1 MNVISYFNLIAGSK
15 FSAESQE
22 LINIWKKIMAKNMAG
37 ILFYW
42 TNPMPRIIRYLTN

>member
-22 LINIWKKIMAKNMAG
+22 LINIWKNHGKNMAG